1 MVPSKVLEFRN
12 SLKNF
17 CTIMIGIMDKD
28 EVLELLSALDSSK
41 SVSSILSLI
50 IKLFEID
57 VVGTLSEG
65 HESGILG
72 VKHHECWNWWDGDI
86 GCLRRCSTSSS

>member
-1 MVPSKVLEFRN
+1 MVPSKILEFRN

-28 EVLELLSALDSSK
+28 EVLELLSGTDGSEC
-41 SVSSILSLI
+41 VSSILSI
-50 IKLFEID
+50 IVKAFPVD

-86 GCLRRCSTSSS
+86 SCLGSCSTC